1 MRNTILRNTITWK
14 LSDQSCKLAHTQA
27 IGWALWCLWTAI
39 SLVSAYAFFLG
50 IATPL
55 ISYKRISTRINLT
68 RVDNSAIIPLR
79 STSHT
84 VQSSSFLTHS
94 QVSTRGIAKIFVI
107 YQFFR
112 ILPTESIAFIFS
124 KLKTRH
130 VNIFLYPVCKC
141 ILINIATF
149 TYLYVCLTT
158 RCDKSNLRVLT
169 LCFCNVHLFAIPLK
183 PSLIEQY
190 FID

>member
-1 MRNTILRNTITWK
+1 MQREEEHFNRIIVRNAILRNTISWK

-55 ISYKRISTRINLT
+55 ISYKRISTRINST

-79 STSHT
+79 SISHT
-84 VQSSSFLTHS
+84 VQSSSFVSHS
-94 QVSTRGIAKIFVI
+94 QVSTREIAKIFFI
-107 YQFFR
+107 CQFSR
-112 ILPTESIAFIFS
+112 ILPTKSIAFIFY

-130 VNIFLYPVCKC
+130 VNIFFYPVCKC
-141 ILINIATF
+141 ILIN
-149 TYLYVCLTT
+149 V
-158 RCDKSNLRVLT
+158 
-169 LCFCNVHLFAIPLK
+169 
-183 PSLIEQY
+183 
-190 FID
+190 